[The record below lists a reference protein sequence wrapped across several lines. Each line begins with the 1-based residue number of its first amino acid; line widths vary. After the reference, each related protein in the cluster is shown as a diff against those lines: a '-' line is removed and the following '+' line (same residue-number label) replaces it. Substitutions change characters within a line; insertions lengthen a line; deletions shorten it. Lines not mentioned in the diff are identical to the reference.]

1 MEQKTTNKY
10 FPNVGDGSG
19 IAQTDG
25 LYTEELQLALRNHGM
40 PLEALRYPI
49 TPTGLHYLLIHYDI
63 PEVNAE
69 EWRLKITGLVGK
81 PLELTL
87 DEIKKRPRLTMPVA
101 MECAGN
107 GRALFAPRRISQ
119 PWLLEAIGNSEWTGT
134 PLRGILQ
141 DAALSSA
148 AIEIV
153 FTGLDQGVEGE
164 QIQFYQRSLTVDEA
178 MRDEVLLVY
187 EMNGEPLPPQHGYPL
202 RLLAPGW
209 YGMASV
215 KWLDRIEAVA
225 EPFRGYQMA
234 RAYHYT
240 RTADEPG
247 EAVTLIRARALMI
260 PPGIP
265 DFMTRNRLVDAGVVA
280 LTGKAWAGRVG
291 VSDVEVSVDGGATW
305 SKAELGELESPYSWR
320 TWTFLWNAT
329 PGEQVLLVRAIDAH
343 KNTQPID
350 QEWNFGGYGNNGV
363 QRVNVIVR

>member
-1 MEQKTTNKY
+1 MEQKSVTKY
-10 FPNVGDGSG
+10 FPTVGDGSG
-19 IAQTDG
+19 LAQTDG
-25 LYTEELQLALRNHGM
+25 LYKEELQLALRNRGM

-63 PEVNAE
+63 PEVNADTY
-69 EWRLKITGLVGK
+69 RLKVAGLVGK

-87 DEIKKRPRLTMPVA
+87 DEIKKRPPRTMPVT

-134 PLRGILQ
+134 PLRAILQ
-141 DAALSSA
+141 DAGLSSTA
-148 AIEIV
+148 VEIL
-153 FTGLDQGVEGE
+153 FTGLDQGVEGD
-164 QIQFYQRSLTVDEA
+164 QVQFYQRSITVDEA

-187 EMNGEPLPPQHGYPL
+187 EMNGEPLPPQHGYPV
-202 RLLAPGW
+202 RLLMPGW

-215 KWLDRIEAVA
+215 KWLERIEAVG
-225 EPFRGYQMA
+225 EPFQGYQMA

-240 RTADEPG
+240 RTADGPG
-247 EAVTLIRARALMI
+247 ESVTLIRARALMI

-265 DFMTRNRLVDAGVVA
+265 DFMTRDRLVEAGPVT

-291 VSDVEVSVDGGATW
+291 VSNVDVSVDGGSSW
-305 SKAELGELESPYSWR
+305 SKAELKESESPYAWR

-329 PGEQVLLVRAIDAH
+329 PGEHILLVRAIDADG
-343 KNTQPID
+343 NMQPIN

>member
-19 IAQTDG
+19 LAQTDG

-69 EWRLKITGLVGK
+69 QWRLKITGLVGK

-87 DEIKKRPRLTMPVA
+87 DEIEKRPRLTMPVA

-141 DAALSSA
+141 DAGLSSA
-148 AIEIV
+148 AVEIV

-178 MRDEVLLVY
+178 MRNEVLLVY

-202 RLLAPGW
+202 RLLMPGW

>member
-1 MEQKTTNKY
+1 MEQKITNKY

-19 IAQTDG
+19 LAQTDG

-69 EWRLKITGLVGK
+69 QWRLKITGLVGK

-87 DEIKKRPRLTMPVA
+87 DEIEKRPRLTMPVA

-141 DAALSSA
+141 DAGLSSA
-148 AIEIV
+148 AVEIV

-164 QIQFYQRSLTVDEA
+164 QIQFYQRSLTVDDA

-202 RLLAPGW
+202 RLLMPGW

-225 EPFRGYQMA
+225 EAFQGYQMA

-265 DFMTRNRLVDAGVVA
+265 DFMTRNRLVDAGAVT

-305 SKAELGELESPYSWR
+305 SKAELGEPESPYSWR

>member
-19 IAQTDG
+19 LAQTDG

-69 EWRLKITGLVGK
+69 QWRLKITGLVGK

-87 DEIKKRPRLTMPVA
+87 DEIEKRPRLTMPVA

-141 DAALSSA
+141 DAGLSSA
-148 AIEIV
+148 AVEIV

-178 MRDEVLLVY
+178 MRNEVLLVY

-225 EPFRGYQMA
+225 EAFQGYQMA

-240 RTADEPG
+240 RTADGPG

-265 DFMTRNRLVDAGVVA
+265 DFMTRNRLVDAGAVA
-280 LTGKAWAGRVG
+280 LIGKAWAGRVG

-305 SKAELGELESPYSWR
+305 SKAELGESGSPYSWR

-343 KNTQPID
+343 KNRQPID

-363 QRVNVIVR
+363 QRVNVSVR

>member
-1 MEQKTTNKY
+1 MEQKTTKY

-19 IAQTDG
+19 LAQTDG

-69 EWRLKITGLVGK
+69 QWRLKITGLVGK

-141 DAALSSA
+141 DAGLSSA
-148 AIEIV
+148 AVEIV

-164 QIQFYQRSLTVDEA
+164 QIQFYQRSLTVDDA

-202 RLLAPGW
+202 RLLMPGW

-225 EPFRGYQMA
+225 EAFQGYQMA

-240 RTADEPG
+240 RTADGPG

-265 DFMTRNRLVDAGVVA
+265 DFMTRNRLVDAGAVT

-305 SKAELGELESPYSWR
+305 SKAELGESGSPYSWR

-343 KNTQPID
+343 KNRQPID

-363 QRVNVIVR
+363 QRVNVSVR

>member
-1 MEQKTTNKY
+1 MEQKITNKY

-19 IAQTDG
+19 LAQTDG

-69 EWRLKITGLVGK
+69 QWRLKITGLVGK

-141 DAALSSA
+141 DAGLSSA
-148 AIEIV
+148 AVEIV

-178 MRDEVLLVY
+178 MRNEVLLVY

-225 EPFRGYQMA
+225 EAFQGYQMA

-265 DFMTRNRLVDAGVVA
+265 DFMTRNRLVDAGAVT

-305 SKAELGELESPYSWR
+305 SKAELGESESPYSWR

>member
-19 IAQTDG
+19 LAQTDG

-69 EWRLKITGLVGK
+69 QWRLKITGLVGK

-141 DAALSSA
+141 DAGLSSA
-148 AIEIV
+148 AVEIV
-153 FTGLDQGVEGE
+153 FTGLDQGVESE

-225 EPFRGYQMA
+225 EAFQGYQMA

-240 RTADEPG
+240 RTADGPG

-265 DFMTRNRLVDAGVVA
+265 DFMTRNRLVDAGAVT

-305 SKAELGELESPYSWR
+305 SKAELGESESPYSWR

-363 QRVNVIVR
+363 QRVNVSVR

>member
-1 MEQKTTNKY
+1 
-10 FPNVGDGSG
+10 
-19 IAQTDG
+19 
-25 LYTEELQLALRNHGM
+25 
-40 PLEALRYPI
+40 
-49 TPTGLHYLLIHYDI
+49 
-63 PEVNAE
+63 
-69 EWRLKITGLVGK
+69 
-81 PLELTL
+81 
-87 DEIKKRPRLTMPVA
+87 
-101 MECAGN
+101 
-107 GRALFAPRRISQ
+107 
-119 PWLLEAIGNSEWTGT
+119 
-134 PLRGILQ
+134 
-141 DAALSSA
+141 
-148 AIEIV
+148 
-153 FTGLDQGVEGE
+153 
-164 QIQFYQRSLTVDEA
+164 
-178 MRDEVLLVY
+178 LLVY

-202 RLLAPGW
+202 RLLMPGW

-215 KWLDRIEAVA
+215 KWLDRVEAVA

-305 SKAELGELESPYSWR
+305 SKAELGESESPYSWR

>member
-1 MEQKTTNKY
+1 MEQKITNKY

-19 IAQTDG
+19 LAQTDG

-69 EWRLKITGLVGK
+69 QWRLKITGLVGK

-141 DAALSSA
+141 DAGLSSA
-148 AIEIV
+148 AVEIV

-178 MRDEVLLVY
+178 MRNEVLLVY

-225 EPFRGYQMA
+225 EAFQGYQMA

-240 RTADEPG
+240 RTADGPG

-265 DFMTRNRLVDAGVVA
+265 DFMTRNRLVDAGAVT

-305 SKAELGELESPYSWR
+305 SKAELGESGSPYSWR

-343 KNTQPID
+343 KNRQPID

-363 QRVNVIVR
+363 QRVNVSVR

>member
-1 MEQKTTNKY
+1 
-10 FPNVGDGSG
+10 
-19 IAQTDG
+19 
-25 LYTEELQLALRNHGM
+25 
-40 PLEALRYPI
+40 
-49 TPTGLHYLLIHYDI
+49 
-63 PEVNAE
+63 
-69 EWRLKITGLVGK
+69 
-81 PLELTL
+81 
-87 DEIKKRPRLTMPVA
+87 
-101 MECAGN
+101 
-107 GRALFAPRRISQ
+107 
-119 PWLLEAIGNSEWTGT
+119 
-134 PLRGILQ
+134 
-141 DAALSSA
+141 
-148 AIEIV
+148 
-153 FTGLDQGVEGE
+153 
-164 QIQFYQRSLTVDEA
+164 
-178 MRDEVLLVY
+178 
-187 EMNGEPLPPQHGYPL
+187 
-202 RLLAPGW
+202 
-209 YGMASV
+209 MASV

-225 EPFRGYQMA
+225 EAFQGYQMA

-240 RTADEPG
+240 RTADGPG

-305 SKAELGELESPYSWR
+305 SKAELGESGSAYSWR

>member
-1 MEQKTTNKY
+1 MEQKITNKY

-19 IAQTDG
+19 LAQTDG

-69 EWRLKITGLVGK
+69 QWRLKITGLVGK

-87 DEIKKRPRLTMPVA
+87 DEIEKRPRLTMPVA

-141 DAALSSA
+141 DAGLSSA
-148 AIEIV
+148 AVEIV

-164 QIQFYQRSLTVDEA
+164 QIQFYQRSLTVDDA

-202 RLLAPGW
+202 RLLMPGW

-305 SKAELGELESPYSWR
+305 SKAELGESESPYSWR